1 MTVHLE
7 ASRAYP
13 VEVGHAFDRTMGQP
27 LPDLFRRR
35 YGPLPPIKAVT
46 GFTEPWSTV
55 GQTRTIHL
63 ADGGTMLEE
72 LTSVERPGRFAYRIS
87 QIAGA
92 MKPLI
97 GGIEGAWSFEAA
109 GTGTRI
115 TWSWE
120 VEPASSTSAYLM
132 PVFGR
137 LWAGY
142 ARQALENLEDLLL
155 R

>member
-13 VEVGHAFDRTMGQP
+13 VGVEHAFDRTIVQP
-27 LPDLFRRR
+27 LPELFCRR
-35 YGPLPPIKAVT
+35 YGPLPPIRAVT

-72 LTSVERPGRFAYRIS
+72 LTAVDRPGVFGYRIS
-87 QIAGA
+87 EIAGA

-97 GGIEGAWSFEAA
+97 GGIDGAWSFEAV

-120 VEPASSTSAYLM
+120 VEPASAVSGRLM

-137 LWAGY
+137 LWSGY
-142 ARQALENLEDLLL
+142 ARQALENLEELLL

>member
-1 MTVHLE
+1 MTAHLE

-13 VEVGHAFDRTMGQP
+13 VEVGHAFDRTIVHP

-72 LTSVERPGRFAYRIS
+72 LTMVDRPSCFAYRIS
-87 QIAGA
+87 DITGA

-97 GGIEGAWSFEAA
+97 GGIEGSWSFEAV
-109 GTGTRI
+109 GTGTRV
-115 TWSWE
+115 TWAWE
-120 VEPASSTSAYLM
+120 VEPASTVSGHLM
-132 PVFGR
+132 PVFGK

-142 ARQALENLEDLLL
+142 ARQVLENLEDLLL

>member
-1 MTVHLE
+1 MTAHLE

-13 VEVGHAFDRTMGQP
+13 VEIGHAFDRTIAHP

-72 LTSVERPGRFAYRIS
+72 LTEVDRPRRFAYRIS
-87 QIAGA
+87 EIAGA
-92 MKPLI
+92 MKPLV
-97 GGIEGAWSFEAA
+97 A
-109 GTGTRI
+109 R
-115 TWSWE
+115 
-120 VEPASSTSAYLM
+120 PR
-132 PVFGR
+132 GR
-137 LWAGY
+137 LVVRGRRHRHPGHLVLGRATRPPRPP
-142 ARQALENLEDLLL
+142 AT
-155 R
+155 